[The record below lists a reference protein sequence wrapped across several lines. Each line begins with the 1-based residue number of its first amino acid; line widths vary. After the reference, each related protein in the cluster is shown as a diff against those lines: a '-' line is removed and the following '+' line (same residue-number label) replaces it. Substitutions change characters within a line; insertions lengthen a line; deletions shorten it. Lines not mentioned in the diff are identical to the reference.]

1 MRQKYTAF
9 IRSIVHRGKAPLIL
23 ALLLCDAIGP
33 QAATTVVTNLP
44 PVHADR
50 EVSQDAAVTGC
61 GARTRLVDVEL
72 AFTATPSNNV
82 QIAFGPDL
90 DGDGRLSFGEAR
102 MTVGWDC
109 GRWFI
114 APGDQARHFT
124 YAPEGASTGSLHRT
138 LRMSMRLNEAGI
150 PLSLPFTD
158 GGAPFTFDGLADVP
172 DWVRPR
178 EWGALRL
185 TARGRDPRD
194 ENALVKMRLDGN
206 VIILR

>member
-1 MRQKYTAF
+1 MRNTTRRIFLIASACLAF
-9 IRSIVHRGKAPLIL
+9 RSG
-23 ALLLCDAIGP
+23 
-33 QAATTVVTNLP
+33 AATTVVTNLP

-90 DGDGRLSFGEAR
+90 DGDGRPEKR
-102 MTVGWDC
+102 PWVKPMTVGWDC

-138 LRMSMRLNEAGI
+138 LKMSMRLNEAGI

-158 GGAPFTFDGLADVP
+158 SGAPFTFDGLADVP